1 MTKRLVLADDV
12 TGEFDGGVDAQLKN
26 TFVAVEGAPADGD
39 AIVWD
44 ETTEQWVPAPVEGG
58 SSLTVLSEAEGDAG
72 VATTARAIS
81 AERLKQQIEQHGIT
95 VIPGNVVRGLI
106 VETGTEV
113 RPAADVVVW
122 IDPDELGAVNALAT
136 DPIITPG
143 AAELPPGGTTGQAL
157 VKASDSDGDVSWGS
171 VGGSSAAP
179 VFKASINPPLANM
192 WVIPAHV
199 VSTTQ
204 GGHEATAL
212 GVMSL
217 VRWDFAEEVTVSG
230 IAVDIYQDPG
240 AGGVVRVGIYDS
252 LTATGPIAGTEKV
265 ITAETQGTK
274 EDTSLAVTI
283 PAGTYWVACVPQV
296 VSTMNL
302 RTMPIRPSFRYWEGA
317 NNAFQLNPSW
327 GAGIIVSR
335 FVSGVTGALPSLA
348 SSTLTNSTHA
358 PRTALLRIA

>member
-12 TGEFDGGVDAQLKN
+12 TGEFDGVVDVQLKN

-143 AAELPPGGTTGQAL
+143 ESGG
-157 VKASDSDGDVSWGS
+157 
-171 VGGSSAAP
+171 GGSSASPDFLAATVPP
-179 VFKASINPPLANM
+179 VAYR
-192 WVIPAHV
+192 WVIPPFAENDGHD
-199 VSTTQ
+199 STDSGRMCLTRWEFREPVTVTGIATDVFGDP
-204 GGHEATAL
+204 GGSTVIRMGIYDALDATAPVA
-212 GVMSL
+212 GS
-217 VRWDFAEEVTVSG
+217 EVTV
-230 IAVDIYQDPG
+230 A
-240 AGGVVRVGIYDS
+240 A
-252 LTATGPIAGTEKV
+252 ATGGNKV
-265 ITAETQGTK
+265 
-274 EDTSLAVTI
+274 DTSLAVSLA
-283 PAGTYWVACVPQV
+283 AGVYWVACVAQGASSGVRHFKFPLSFCYWDEAHNALQ
-296 VSTMNL
+296 NL
-302 RTMPIRPSFRYWEGA
+302 RSWSDGA
-317 NNAFQLNPSW
+317 TISHWVN
-327 GAGIIVSR
+327 GI
-335 FVSGVTGALPSLA
+335 TGALPSLA
-348 SSTLTNSTHA
+348 SSTLLNEQDSPLAVT
-358 PRTALLRIA
+358 LRLA